1 MHTTDKEFVH
11 YRFDSFSL
19 KIRYVYG
26 HAISAM
32 DVKLRHF
39 SSCIRG
45 FRQYPSCMRSF
56 SEKKFEHAPILLSYG
71 LSDSKNKIRCGMIVA
86 RNDGKNAAD
95 ESSSSESVITENTTS
110 NDQFL
115 SSDQPQVK
123 GMEETPP
130 QMPKPMLKRAPLT
143 AREKLRAARVLSKY
157 SESKPIK
164 PAMGSKV
171 LDALRETDKGK
182 KRSGLPEA
190 PTNLFDDS
198 NRGLEKEGWKF
209 QLPGGNDLFVVAFS
223 FVFISTVMFGT
234 TYVVWKLGA
243 IHFNEF

>member
-1 MHTTDKEFVH
+1 MANSMCSYPWE
-11 YRFDSFSL
+11 
-19 KIRYVYG
+19 IP
-26 HAISAM
+26 SA
-32 DVKLRHF
+32 VKLRHF

-45 FRQYPSCMRSF
+45 FKQYPSCMRSF
-56 SEKKFEHAPILLSYG
+56 SEKKFEHAPISLSYG
-71 LSDSKNKIRCGMIVA
+71 LSDSKNKIRWGMIVA
-86 RNDGKNAAD
+86 RNYGKNVAD
-95 ESSSSESVITENTTS
+95 EPSSSESVTTENTTS

-115 SSDQPQVK
+115 SSE

-130 QMPKPMLKRAPLT
+130 QMPKPILKRAPLT

-157 SESKPIK
+157 TESKPIK

-198 NRGLEKEGWKF
+198 NRGLSKEGWKF

-223 FVFISTVMFGT
+223 FVFISTVMFAT
-234 TYVVWKLGA
+234 TYLVWKVGA